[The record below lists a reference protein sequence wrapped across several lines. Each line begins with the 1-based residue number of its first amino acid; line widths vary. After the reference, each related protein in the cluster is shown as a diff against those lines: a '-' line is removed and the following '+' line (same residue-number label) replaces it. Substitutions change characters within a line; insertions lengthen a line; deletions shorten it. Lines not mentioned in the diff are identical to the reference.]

1 MFRTYLGA
9 GAPHINPRVDRG
21 STLGSIAR
29 RQRRRSV
36 GSVIDQGSIMERK
49 WSIYRVMAA
58 LLVADLVLFACSGIP
73 AVKNAKH
80 GAKYVIG
87 DILWFGF
94 LGGAL
99 ALIVLAVVAVVSRRG
114 RTATA

>member
-1 MFRTYLGA
+1 
-9 GAPHINPRVDRG
+9 V
-21 STLGSIAR
+21 
-29 RQRRRSV
+29 
-36 GSVIDQGSIMERK
+36 ERK
-49 WSIYRVMAA
+49 LSIYRVMAG

-94 LGGAL
+94 LAGAL
-99 ALIVLAVVAVVSRRG
+99 ALIVLAVVAVVRRSG